1 MPEQRIV
8 LEDEPDIARL
18 HRQMK
23 RILAVEG
30 HAAGGRLV
38 ESGQDAKQRRLARA

>member
-8 LEDEPDIARL
+8 LEDETDIARL

-23 RILAVEG
+23 RILSVKG
-30 HAAGGRLV
+30 HAAGSRLV
-38 ESGQDAKQRRLARA
+38 EAGQDAQQRRLAGA